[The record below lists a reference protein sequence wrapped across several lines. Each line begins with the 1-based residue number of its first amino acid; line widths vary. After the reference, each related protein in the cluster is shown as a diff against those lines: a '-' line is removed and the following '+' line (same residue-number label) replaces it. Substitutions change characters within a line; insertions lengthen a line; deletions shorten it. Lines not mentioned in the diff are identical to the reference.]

1 MIKSKQSNNIIFLEQ
16 IVQQKLRKEQE
27 LSFYEQEL
35 QKLYTKLS
43 NLRSEINLTN
53 LIISVITSE
62 KDLDIAKVLHEIDT
76 AETSVA
82 NMSKE

>member
-27 LSFYEQEL
+27 LNFYEQEL

-62 KDLDIAKVLHEIDT
+62 KI
-76 AETSVA
+76 
-82 NMSKE
+82 